1 MIFDQVFSTT
11 LLALTIGIAGWYSY
25 LAFDFIQLRRK
36 RLKVISDSTLH
47 TSDLIGQSIIYLGS
61 KLTINQTTLT
71 LYDRLQH
78 KLFVDKKA
86 GFIEYKR
93 FDNSRKIEIEN
104 IEFLIYEYLSFF
116 NVTIHQFGKSIW
128 VVNILIKHKDN
139 DNPVLL
145 VELKDTM
152 DNAFQRQ
159 VEQPIDDKLYFNTGL
174 ELTRTISSFIK
185 KPYKIID
192 EEKIKTSA
200 NIK

>member
-1 MIFDQVFSTT
+1 
-11 LLALTIGIAGWYSY
+11 
-25 LAFDFIQLRRK
+25 
-36 RLKVISDSTLH
+36 
-47 TSDLIGQSIIYLGS
+47 
-61 KLTINQTTLT
+61 
-71 LYDRLQH
+71 
-78 KLFVDKKA
+78 LFVDKKA

-192 EEKIKTSA
+192 EEKLKTSA